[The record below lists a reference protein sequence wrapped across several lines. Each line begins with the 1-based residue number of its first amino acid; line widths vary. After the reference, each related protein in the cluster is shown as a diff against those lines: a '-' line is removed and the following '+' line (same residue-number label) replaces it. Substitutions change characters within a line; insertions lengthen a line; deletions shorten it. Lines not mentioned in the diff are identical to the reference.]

1 MGGGG
6 LENKIRSLWQTG
18 NSRIVLTVVFTV
30 EGSGSSVTIVRATK
44 VRGLLDGEDFLCKK
58 LVPTRPLPLPS

>member
-1 MGGGG
+1 MGGG
-6 LENKIRSLWQTG
+6 NKIRSLWQTG
-18 NSRIVLTVVFTV
+18 NSWIILTVFTV
-30 EGSGSSVTIVRATK
+30 EGSGSSVTIVRTTK